1 MESITSP
8 PMAQSSTGSFFS
20 PLLISM
26 LGIVVTSIAI
36 IAYHL
41 FLVKYCI
48 RRHGSTNTA
57 AQPTT
62 TAQPAT
68 GVDEKVLKTIP
79 IFAFSVVKRDMD
91 QEECVV
97 CLGELE
103 DEDMVRLLPNCKHA
117 FHVPCIDQWF
127 AAHTSCPLCRSAI
140 LEQTNVVPCLDPHR
154 TNDSDRESSES
165 SATSS
170 SRESSSPRE
179 QSFGLLRHCASLVLP
194 PPMERRSS
202 SSQLK
207 RSLSMD
213 QSFVVINLQRVN
225 CSSASSSSSSR
236 GVLTRSGSY
245 STRSL
250 SHFDRVSS
258 KWLRSFSRLRV
269 GKGSN
274 GTILPY

>member
-1 MESITSP
+1 MGQGS
-8 PMAQSSTGSFFS
+8 MNGSFVS

-26 LGIVVTSIAI
+26 LGIVVSSIAI

-48 RRHGSTNTA
+48 RRHGSTTTTA

-62 TAQPAT
+62 SAQPPT
-68 GVDEKVLKTIP
+68 GVDEKVLEKIP
-79 IFAFSVVKRDMD
+79 ILLFSVVKRDMD

-127 AAHTSCPLCRSAI
+127 ATHTSCPLCRSPI
-140 LEQTNVVPCLDPHR
+140 QEQTNAAPSLDPHR
-154 TNDSDRESSES
+154 GGSSAS
-165 SATSS
+165 SATNSS
-170 SRESSSPRE
+170 LESPSPRE
-179 QSFGLLRHCASLVLP
+179 QSFGLLRNCASMAP
-194 PPMERRSS
+194 PPPPTETKSWLR
-202 SSQLK
+202 LK

-213 QSFVVINLQRVN
+213 QCFAVINLQRIN
-225 CSSASSSSSSR
+225 CSSASSSSSCSR
-236 GVLTRSGSY
+236 DILTRSGSY
-245 STRSL
+245 SSNRSL
-250 SHFDRVSS
+250 SQFDRVSF
-258 KWLRSFSRLRV
+258 KWLRSFSRLPV
-269 GKGSN
+269 GKGSE